1 MPGNSALPSP
11 YIWERHSFSGRSI
24 PKSRVARSFLL
35 MVPWLSFMV
44 LGLLFFCLTRQT
56 LVQSGHVVE
65 LTAGRAD
72 EGLLMRTPAA
82 IVRRLEAPNRR
93 GVTVLLLD
101 DGRYASD
108 NDMEMRAL
116 SKARPGEELNL
127 LLDKHLPYEDVQ
139 HWIER
144 LKACGVKRLNLVV
157 SEDDLLP
164 EFRTP

>member
-1 MPGNSALPSP
+1 MSANSQLPSP
-11 YIWERHSFSGRSI
+11 YIWQRHSFSGRRI
-24 PKSRVARSFLL
+24 PKSRVVRSFLL
-35 MVPWLSFMV
+35 MVPWLSFMA
-44 LGLLFFCLTRQT
+44 LGL

-108 NDMEMRAL
+108 NAMEMRAL